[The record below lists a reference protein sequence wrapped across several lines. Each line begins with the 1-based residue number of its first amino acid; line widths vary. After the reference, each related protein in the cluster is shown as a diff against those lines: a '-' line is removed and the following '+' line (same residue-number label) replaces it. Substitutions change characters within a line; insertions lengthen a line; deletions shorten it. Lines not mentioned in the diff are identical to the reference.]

1 MSMEIITPE
10 LVARKLYL
18 VDETGAIN
26 ESSIANLLR
35 KAMSRWGLSP
45 KRNVTHYAREQLKAA
60 GIDAGPTVS
69 RILERLKMFGEC
81 DEVFVGH
88 EPYLAPSEPRWIR
101 TGVRTGVFLGP
112 SGPPENIVPGNI
124 KPSNDI
130 AQRIILN
137 SDDDVAELQAA
148 GIREISVA
156 EWLTPLDSLEHVAR
170 RMSIPARSDRI
181 NLETFWHILTN
192 ALIAQGLPLSESAEV
207 RVLSGGPGGFFG
219 RHNAQ
224 TLEGRWDGQV
234 PDGVWCGVRRGYG
247 ETHWHPIIVTS
258 DGASRRSLDLF
269 DFDEWNWAIIARGRS
284 LNSEEVIA
292 REAGTLKA
300 TFPLPKQIKTAFD
313 LFGNRVSPWT
323 WNWPDGAPDL
333 WALVNEK

>member
-1 MSMEIITPE
+1 MNMEIITPE
-10 LVARKLYL
+10 LLAKKLHL
-18 VDETGAIN
+18 LDDTGALN
-26 ESSIANLLR
+26 ERAIANLLR
-35 KAMSRWGLSP
+35 KALSRWGLCLE
-45 KRNVTHYAREQLKAA
+45 RNLMRYAREQLKAA
-60 GIDAGPTVS
+60 GVDAGHVL
-69 RILERLKMFGEC
+69 RRVLERLKAFGEC

-88 EPYLAPSEPRWIR
+88 ERYLAPAEPRWLR
-101 TGVRTGVFLGP
+101 AGDGVGVFLGP
-112 SGPPENIVPGNI
+112 SGPPEGIAPVEMTH
-124 KPSNDI
+124 SNDI
-130 AQRIILN
+130 LQRIILD
-137 SDDDVAELQAA
+137 SDDDIAQLQAS
-148 GIREISVA
+148 GDREISIQ
-156 EWLTPLDSLEHVAR
+156 EWLLPLHFFEHAAR
-170 RMSIPARSDRI
+170 RMNRPPRSDRFH
-181 NLETFWHILTN
+181 LADFWLLLTN
-192 ALIAQGLPLSESAEV
+192 AAIDHGLPLSNDADV
-207 RVLSGGPGGFFG
+207 RVLSKGPGGFFG
-219 RHNAQ
+219 RHDAHAV
-224 TLEGRWDGQV
+224 EGRWTEEV
-234 PDGVWCGVRRGYG
+234 PEGVWCGVRRGYG